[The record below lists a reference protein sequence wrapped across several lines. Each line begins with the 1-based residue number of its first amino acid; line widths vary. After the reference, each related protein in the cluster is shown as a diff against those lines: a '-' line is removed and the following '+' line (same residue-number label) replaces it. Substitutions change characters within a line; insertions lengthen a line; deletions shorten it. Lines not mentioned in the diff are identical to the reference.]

1 MKRKK
6 HPRGK
11 KNSFLFKSEN
21 CSVFWKKNAT
31 FLNWKIN
38 DFGYLCQL
46 TTVHRLGTLMPSFL
60 ATEYFLV
67 EFCWSSSPS
76 KIFNSCLFS
85 MTDRKTNNN
94 NKQTSKTSKSKQ
106 NIKTKRRTKKRD
118 YICSQKLKHKIQR
131 LANDWEFPL
140 MRVKYFIFI
149 VLSTNGS
156 CDPRIWKTALC
167 KCKNVHFHVA
177 AMNEWNIVVKSP
189 PQQMEWLWFP

>member
-1 MKRKK
+1 M
-6 HPRGK
+6 PIDYCASSG
-11 KNSFLFKSEN
+11 NSNAIIFGYWIFFCWILLVIVSVKMIQFLF
-21 CSVFWKKNAT
+21 
-31 FLNWKIN
+31 
-38 DFGYLCQL
+38 
-46 TTVHRLGTLMPSFL
+46 
-60 ATEYFLV
+60 
-67 EFCWSSSPS
+67 
-76 KIFNSCLFS
+76 IFN
-85 MTDRKTNNN
+85 DRQKNQQQQT
-94 NKQTSKTSKSKQ
+94 NKQNKQ
-106 NIKTKRRTKKRD
+106 KQTKYKNETPSKKRD